1 MAWMKALDKNVFQK
15 ESQWQNWAKN
25 FTANEICPLKLLQF
39 AILILIYN
47 KSLKVN
53 TTSFKG
59 WQDNKYTR
67 HTTMKSFV
75 TRIASFT

>member
-39 AILILIYN
+39 AILILI
-47 KSLKVN
+47 
-53 TTSFKG
+53 
-59 WQDNKYTR
+59 
-67 HTTMKSFV
+67 
-75 TRIASFT
+75 